1 VELFLT
7 VTLMPFAPVV
17 VSNKLTSIMTTGKI
31 PEYGTT
37 NRLHRECSR
46 LPLRA
51 ADRHIVSRPSFSKT
65 SEFKGSIEIRRRS
78 AENGTLT
85 YFP

>member
-1 VELFLT
+1 
-7 VTLMPFAPVV
+7 MHRIIIPI
-17 VSNKLTSIMTTGKI
+17 NLTSIMSTGKI
-31 PEYGTT
+31 LKAGTI
-37 NRLHRECSR
+37 NRLHRKCSR